1 MFGEQI
7 KPLEPQD
14 KSDRQNEGRRREL
27 RGWMRAQQK
36 RRGEERSEEE
46 RRGEERWDVHDL
58 ENEKIG

>member
-36 RRGEERSEEE
+36 RRGEER
-46 RRGEERWDVHDL
+46 RGEERWDVHDL